1 MYVYLNVY
9 VFGICMCMYV
19 YLHVY
24 VCVFA
29 RVCMCIYVYLHVHV
43 CVFACVCIC
52 TCMYL
57 HMYYVQHDPLD
68 LCVTGWRRIIG
79 CLIFTGHFPPKS
91 PVISGTFAEN
101 DL

>member
-1 MYVYLNVY
+1 MYVYLRVY
-9 VFGICMCMYV
+9 VCVFECVCMCICMCMYV

-29 RVCMCIYVYLHVHV
+29 
-43 CVFACVCIC
+43 CVC

-57 HMYYVQHDPLD
+57 HVYYVQHDPLD

-79 CLIFTGHFPPKS
+79 CLVFTGHFPPKS

>member
-1 MYVYLNVY
+1 MYVYLRVY
-9 VFGICMCMYV
+9 VCVFECVCMCICMCMYV

-29 RVCMCIYVYLHVHV
+29 
-43 CVFACVCIC
+43 CVC

-57 HMYYVQHDPLD
+57 HVYYVQHDPLD

-79 CLIFTGHFPPKS
+79 CLVFTGHFPPKS
-91 PVISGTFAEN
+91 PVFSGTFAEN